1 MVKTFKQPSRRKRK
15 AIAVLT
21 VLLLLG
27 LICLTASIIFGGPA
41 VTNYTISAD
50 ILSPVRILHLSDLH
64 NAEFGKNNKKLVNLA
79 AKQAPD
85 IIVMTG
91 DMLNRD
97 DDDIEI
103 VCRLIT
109 ELRPIAPV
117 YFGYGNHEKEWEKTW
132 KSNLA
137 DQFREAGAVIVD
149 NSYEDIEIN
158 GVEVRIG
165 GYMGYYRQPGMFQVT
180 KEQRMAELA
189 FADNFEDT
197 ERYKILLDHIPT
209 AWLDWG
215 YIDQYPV
222 DLVLSGHYHGGQWVL
237 PVIGAVY
244 APYIG
249 FDPPYVRGL
258 FTGTQ
263 AACVLSA
270 GLGSEYTWLPRVNNP
285 PELVVIDIVPEGS

>member
-1 MVKTFKQPSRRKRK
+1 MVKTFKQPSRCKRK
-15 AIAVLT
+15 VIAVFV

-50 ILSPVRILHLSDLH
+50 ILSPIRILHLSDLH

-97 DDDIEI
+97 DHNIEI

-109 ELRPIAPV
+109 ELCPIAPV
-117 YFGYGNHEKEWEKTW
+117 YFGYGNHEKEWEKAW

-137 DQFREAGAVIVD
+137 DRFREAGAIVVD

-237 PVIGAVY
+237 PIIGAVY

-249 FDPPYVRGL
+249 FDPPYTRGL

-270 GLGSEYTWLPRVNNP
+270 GLGSEYTWLPRINNP
-285 PELVVIDIVPEGS
+285 PELVVVDILPEGL